1 MINQKKWQF
10 PAMVDEQLVTALMQQ
25 LQLPRLVVELCMN
38 RGLTTKEAIA
48 NFVQMSEQ
56 SLHSPYLFTEM
67 QKVVTRLRTAIAQ
80 DEPILVCGDYDV
92 DGMSATTIVLQTF
105 RQLGVHADFIIPN
118 RFIDGYGI
126 NERIV
131 DEAHERGAKIII
143 TVDNGIAAIEAVAH
157 AQSLGIDVIVTD
169 HHDPKP
175 ELPPAYAILHPQLDE
190 AYPFKGLSGGG
201 VAFKLAQAL
210 LETVP
215 EQFYAYAAL
224 STVADMVPLIDE
236 NHYLVKRGLR
246 TLQTTQELGL
256 KHLIRV
262 CGLSQEFLDEESIG
276 FYMGPRM
283 NAAGR
288 LDDAS
293 LVVELFMTDDE
304 YLAEDIANELQSLNE
319 QRQQLVSEI
328 AEQAIVQLEAQGTTQ
343 YDCLVHAS
351 TYNHKGVAGI
361 VATRL
366 MHHFHKPVISLVID
380 ETTGTATGSAR
391 AFGDLHLMEMLLT
404 MGELLTRF
412 GGHQHAAGITL
423 PVENIE
429 AFQLAIQTYFEEHHI
444 VCQEAI
450 QIDVLISID
459 QISVEAIKA
468 LDFLAPFGI
477 GNPKPIICI
486 PQVSVADAKTMGSDQ
501 KHLKMQI
508 MQVEQAID
516 VVGFQQG
523 ALAQHLQTPAYF
535 DVIGTLNVNTWR
547 NIDKPQLMLETLRA
561 NTQAIEYCQPPVTLD
576 ENDIFIESV
585 PADVATLRQLVQDK
599 NKILIHQRFYQHR
612 QVSRPDFITV
622 YRLLQQYQHITVNDL
637 EHYVWQHLQ
646 LSQAYLNSILTVFS
660 ELEFVIIDSGVIQFK
675 PQVQKVDLNQSA
687 MYRKLMHQQSLATIL
702 RDPNNVRLLI
712 EHGIKGENK

>member
-10 PAMVDEQLVTALMQQ
+10 PALVDEQLVTTLMQQ
-25 LQLPRLVVELCMN
+25 LQLPRLVVELCIN
-38 RGLTTKEAIA
+38 RGLKTKEAIA
-48 NFVQMSEQ
+48 DFVQMSEA

-67 QKVVTRLRTAIAQ
+67 QKIVTRLQTAFAQ

-92 DGMSATTIVLQTF
+92 DGMSATTIILQAF

-143 TVDNGIAAIEAVAH
+143 TVDNGIAAVEAIAH

-169 HHDPKP
+169 HHDPKA
-175 ELPPAYAILHPQLDE
+175 ELPAAFAILHPQLDE
-190 AYPFKGLSGGG
+190 SYPFKGLSGGG

-210 LETVP
+210 LGSVP
-215 EQFYAYAAL
+215 EHFYAYAAL
-224 STVADMVPLIDE
+224 STVADMVPLVDE

-256 KHLIRV
+256 KQLIRV

-288 LDDAS
+288 LDDAA

-319 QRQQLVSEI
+319 QRQQLVNEI
-328 AEQAIVQLEAQGTTQ
+328 AEQAIAHLEAQSSTQ

-361 VATRL
+361 VASRL
-366 MHHFHKPVISLVID
+366 MHHFNKPVISLVID
-380 ETTGTATGSAR
+380 ETTQTATGSAR
-391 AFGDLHLMEMLLT
+391 AFGDLHLMEMLT
-404 MGELLTRF
+404 SMSELLTRF
-412 GGHQHAAGITL
+412 GGHKHAAGITL
-423 PVENIE
+423 PVANI
-429 AFQLAIQTYFEEHHI
+429 ATLQTAIQAYFDTNQI
-444 VCQEAI
+444 ICQEAI
-450 QIDVLISID
+450 NIDVLTSID
-459 QISVEAIKA
+459 QISVEAIKS
-468 LDFLAPFGI
+468 LDLLAPFGI
-477 GNPKPIICI
+477 GNPKPVVCI
-486 PQVSVADAKTMGSDQ
+486 PQVSIADAKTMGSEQ

-523 ALAQHLQTPAYF
+523 ALAQHLQTQVYF

-547 NIDKPQLMLETLRA
+547 NIDKPQLMLETLRE
-561 NTQAIEYCQPPVTLD
+561 NTQAIEYCQAPVMMDT
-576 ENDIFIESV
+576 NDVFIEAVPSDVEILHQLVHDKQQIFIH
-585 PADVATLRQLVQDK
+585 P
-599 NKILIHQRFYQHR
+599 RFYQHR
-612 QVSRPDFITV
+612 QVSRPDFIAV
-622 YRLLQQYQHITVNDL
+622 YRLLQQYQQITTSDL
-637 EHYVWQHLQ
+637 EQYVWQHLQ
-646 LSQAYLNSILTVFS
+646 LSKAYLNSILTVFS
-660 ELEFVIIDSGVIQFK
+660 ELEFVIINSGVIQFK
-675 PQVQKVDLNQSA
+675 PQAQKVELNEST

-702 RDPNNVRLLI
+702 RHPNNVRLLI
-712 EHGIKGENK
+712 EHGIKGENE